1 MNDLETPITFTQVV
15 KNTRVC
21 SRYTF
26 QLMDWII
33 HKEVSLVINLYGDN
47 TQPEHCLHTVVVK
60 IEGDEYSQWG
70 DDDTYIESII
80 QRELQKLHTENAS
93 E

>member
-1 MNDLETPITFTQVV
+1 MNTLETQIIYKET
-15 KNTRVC
+15 NTKIVTH
-21 SRYTF
+21 YTF
-26 QLMDWII
+26 EFINFILHQETTLAITLYNNNDNGNSII
-33 HKEVSLVINLYGDN
+33 LDRILY
-47 TQPEHCLHTVVVK
+47 K

-80 QRELQKLHTENAS
+80 QRELQKFNTENTS

>member
-1 MNDLETPITFTQVV
+1 MNTLETPIIYKET
-15 KNTRVC
+15 NTKIVTH
-21 SRYTF
+21 YTF
-26 QLMDWII
+26 EFINFILHQETTLAITLYNNNDNGNSII
-33 HKEVSLVINLYGDN
+33 LDRILY
-47 TQPEHCLHTVVVK
+47 K

-80 QRELQKLHTENAS
+80 QRELQKLNTETAA